1 MSIPFLLTE
10 IALELLGNK
19 FYNINGENCADL
31 KDLFN
36 PSTALNHNIGEVDEN
51 HLISQLGLS
60 EINLFGNKKNQN
72 SDGLGGN
79 NSTNKVQSN
88 NNNKHCI
95 EYLDKQLI
103 KVIYDEK
110 SGEKGNF

>member
-19 FYNINGENCADL
+19 FYNINGENCPDL

-36 PSTALNHNIGEVDEN
+36 PSVALSHNIQEVDEN

-60 EINLFGNKKNQN
+60 ELSLFGNNRSEN
-72 SDGLGGN
+72 SVGGAGGN
-79 NSTNKVQSN
+79 NSK

-95 EYLDKQLI
+95 EYLNVQLKKI
-103 KVIYDEK
+103 VKGEE
-110 SGEKGNF
+110 SEKGNFLI